1 MKRKYGQLWII
12 LAILIVL
19 AAPVA
24 ARPNQGPA
32 VGIQGGFLATGI
44 VVDIPL
50 GGLSLNAGVNYPLG
64 FKYIEWATGETDGD
78 FFMPYFTVTG
88 DVTVPFELG
97 ENFDLKVGLSTL
109 AFTDFET
116 GMFGVA
122 GGAVKGEYWI
132 PNKDMGLFVNL
143 NVPIAVYILTEEQ
156 QWGMVNAFIPL
167 VGVFTTTAGVLWTF

>member
-1 MKRKYGQLWII
+1 MRRYMQLSVI
-12 LAILIVL
+12 LAILILL
-19 AAPVA
+19 AAPLA

-32 VGIQGGFLATGI
+32 IGVQAGFLATGV

-50 GGLSLNAGVNYPLG
+50 GGISLNAGVNYPLG
-64 FKYIEWATGETDGD
+64 FKYIEWAAGETDGD
-78 FFMPYFTVTG
+78 FFIPYFTVTG
-88 DVTVPFELG
+88 DITVPFALG

-143 NVPIAVYILTEEQ
+143 NVPIAVYILTEDQ

-167 VGVFTTTAGVLWTF
+167 VGLFTTTAGVLWTF